1 MEIFVDDDD
10 FLLFGEYQFYCIPT
24 TEEEKEFINNS
35 TDENGNIKPSV
46 YDILYNYRD
55 GIVDNIFHDC
65 YGDGNR
71 DKYIASEIIKD
82 EVERLRD
89 KKEDKW
95 TIKTLPFIKPSTL
108 CLIDLFYTI
117 NNNRE
122 MRDKIIKSRINIWSK
137 IQREENGTSSMCQ
150 I

>member
-1 MEIFVDDDD
+1 MIIRVDDDEC
-10 FLLFGEYQFYCIPT
+10 LLFEKNRVCCIPT
-24 TEEEKEFINNS
+24 TEEEKEFIKNS

-46 YDILYNYRD
+46 YDMLYNYRD
-55 GIVDNIFHDC
+55 GIVDNIFHDS

-71 DKYIASEIIKD
+71 DAYIASEIIKD

-95 TIKTLPFIKPSTL
+95 TIKKLPFLKPSTL

-117 NNNRE
+117 NDNRE
-122 MRDKIIKSRINIWSK
+122 MQNKIIKAGIDILLK
-137 IQREENGTSSMCQ
+137 DTEE
-150 I
+150 

>member
-1 MEIFVDDDD
+1 MILRVDDDEC
-10 FLLFGEYQFYCIPT
+10 LLFEKNRVCCVPT
-24 TEEEKEFINNS
+24 TEEEKDFIKNS

-46 YDILYNYRD
+46 YDMLYNYND
-55 GIVDNIFHDC
+55 CIVDNIFHDS

-71 DKYIASEIIKD
+71 DAYIASEIIKD

-117 NNNRE
+117 NDNRE
-122 MRDKIIKSRINIWSK
+122 MQAKIIKSRINIWYK
-137 IQREENGTSSMCQ
+137 IQREENGTSSMC
-150 I
+150 

>member
-1 MEIFVDDDD
+1 MILRVDDDEC
-10 FLLFGEYQFYCIPT
+10 LLFDKNQVYCVPT
-24 TEEEKEFINNS
+24 TEEEKEFIKKS

-46 YDILYNYRD
+46 YDMLYNYRD
-55 GIVDNIFHDC
+55 GIVDNIFHDS

-71 DKYIASEIIKD
+71 DAYIASEIIKD

-89 KKEDKW
+89 KEEDKW
-95 TIKTLPFIKPSTL
+95 TIKKLPFLKPSTL

-122 MRDKIIKSRINIWSK
+122 MQDKITKAGVDILLKDT
-137 IQREENGTSSMCQ
+137 EEQ
-150 I
+150 KWYK

>member
-1 MEIFVDDDD
+1 MIIRVDDDEC
-10 FLLFGEYQFYCIPT
+10 LLFEKNRLCCVPT

-35 TDENGNIKPSV
+35 TDENKNIKPSV
-46 YDILYNYRD
+46 YDMLYNYRD
-55 GIVDNIFHDC
+55 GIVDNIFHDS

-71 DKYIASEIIKD
+71 DAYIASEIIKD

-95 TIKTLPFIKPSTL
+95 TIKMLPFIKPSTL

-117 NNNRE
+117 NDNRE
-122 MRDKIIKSRINIWSK
+122 MRNKIRKAGIDILLKDTG
-137 IQREENGTSSMCQ
+137 EEKWYK
-150 I
+150 

>member
-1 MEIFVDDDD
+1 MILRVDDDEC
-10 FLLFGEYQFYCIPT
+10 LLFEKNRVCCVPT

-46 YDILYNYRD
+46 YDMLYNYRD
-55 GIVDNIFHDC
+55 GIVDNIFHDS

-71 DKYIASEIIKD
+71 DAYIASEIIKD

-95 TIKTLPFIKPSTL
+95 TIKKLPFLKPSTL
-108 CLIDLFYTI
+108 CLIYLFYTI

-122 MRDKIIKSRINIWSK
+122 MRDKISK
-137 IQREENGTSSMCQ
+137 ACVDILLKDAEEERK
-150 I
+150 

>member
-1 MEIFVDDDD
+1 MILRVDDDEC
-10 FLLFGEYQFYCIPT
+10 LLFDKNRVCCVPT

-46 YDILYNYRD
+46 YDMLYNYRD
-55 GIVDNIFHDC
+55 GIVDNIFHDS

-71 DKYIASEIIKD
+71 DAYIASEIIKD

-89 KKEDKW
+89 KEEDKW
-95 TIKTLPFIKPSTL
+95 TIKKLPFLKPSTL

-122 MRDKIIKSRINIWSK
+122 MKNKITKAGIDILLKDT
-137 IQREENGTSSMCQ
+137 EEQ
-150 I
+150 KWYK

>member
-1 MEIFVDDDD
+1 MIIRVDDDEC
-10 FLLFGEYQFYCIPT
+10 LLFEKNRVCCVPT
-24 TEEEKEFINNS
+24 TEEEKEFMKNS

-46 YDILYNYRD
+46 YDMLYNYRD
-55 GIVDNIFHDC
+55 GIVDNIFHDS

-71 DKYIASEIIKD
+71 DAYIASEIIKD

-95 TIKTLPFIKPSTL
+95 TIKKLPFLKPSTL

-117 NNNRE
+117 NDNRE
-122 MRDKIIKSRINIWSK
+122 MRDKISK
-137 IQREENGTSSMCQ
+137 ACVDILLKDTEEEKWYK
-150 I
+150 

>member
-1 MEIFVDDDD
+1 MIIYVNDDDC
-10 FLLFGEYQFYCIPT
+10 LLFEKNRVCCVPT
-24 TEEEKEFINNS
+24 TEEEKDFIKNS
-35 TDENGNIKPSV
+35 TDENRNIKPSV
-46 YDILYNYRD
+46 YDMLYDYRD
-55 GIVDNIFHDC
+55 GIVDNIFHDS

-95 TIKTLPFIKPSTL
+95 TIKSLPFLKPSTL

-122 MRDKIIKSRINIWSK
+122 MSDKIIKAGIDILLK
-137 IQREENGTSSMCQ
+137 DTEE
-150 I
+150 

>member
-1 MEIFVDDDD
+1 MILRVDDDEC
-10 FLLFGEYQFYCIPT
+10 LLFDKNLVYCVPT

-46 YDILYNYRD
+46 YDMLYNYRD
-55 GIVDNIFHDC
+55 GIVDNIFHDS

-71 DKYIASEIIKD
+71 DAYIASEIIKD

-95 TIKTLPFIKPSTL
+95 TIKKLPFLKPSTL
-108 CLIDLFYTI
+108 CLIDLFDTI
-117 NNNRE
+117 NDNRE
-122 MRDKIIKSRINIWSK
+122 MKNKITKAGIDILLKDT
-137 IQREENGTSSMCQ
+137 EEEKWYK
-150 I
+150 

>member
-1 MEIFVDDDD
+1 MILRVDDDEC
-10 FLLFGEYQFYCIPT
+10 LLFDKNRVYCVPT
-24 TEEEKEFINNS
+24 TEEEKDFIKKS

-46 YDILYNYRD
+46 YDMLYNYRD
-55 GIVDNIFHDC
+55 GIVDNIFHDS

-71 DKYIASEIIKD
+71 DAYIASEIIKD

-95 TIKTLPFIKPSTL
+95 TIKKLPFLKPSTL

-117 NNNRE
+117 NDNRE
-122 MRDKIIKSRINIWSK
+122 MKNKITKAGIDILLKDT
-137 IQREENGTSSMCQ
+137 EEEKWYK
-150 I
+150 

>member
-1 MEIFVDDDD
+1 MILRVDDDD
-10 FLLFGEYQFYCIPT
+10 WLLFEKNRVCCVPT

-46 YDILYNYRD
+46 YDMLYNYRD
-55 GIVDNIFHDC
+55 GIVDSIFHDS
-65 YGDGNR
+65 YGDDNR
-71 DKYIASEIIKD
+71 DAYIASQIIKD

-89 KKEDKW
+89 KEEDKW
-95 TIKTLPFIKPSTL
+95 TIKKLPFLKPSTL

-122 MRDKIIKSRINIWSK
+122 MQDKISAACIDIMLKNI
-137 IQREENGTSSMCQ
+137 EEEKWYK
-150 I
+150 

>member
-1 MEIFVDDDD
+1 MIIRVDDDD
-10 FLLFGEYQFYCIPT
+10 CLLFEKNRVCCVPT
-24 TEEEKEFINNS
+24 TEEEKEFIKNS

-46 YDILYNYRD
+46 YDMLYNYRD
-55 GIVDNIFHDC
+55 GIVDNIFHDS

-95 TIKTLPFIKPSTL
+95 TIKSLPFLKPSTL

-122 MRDKIIKSRINIWSK
+122 MRDKIIKAGIDILLK
-137 IQREENGTSSMCQ
+137 DTEE
-150 I
+150 

>member
-1 MEIFVDDDD
+1 MILRVDDDEC
-10 FLLFGEYQFYCIPT
+10 LLFEKNRVCCVPT

-46 YDILYNYRD
+46 YDMLYNYRD
-55 GIVDNIFHDC
+55 GIVDNIFHDS

-71 DKYIASEIIKD
+71 DAYIASEIIKD

-89 KKEDKW
+89 KEEDKW
-95 TIKTLPFIKPSTL
+95 TIKKLPFLKPSTL

-122 MRDKIIKSRINIWSK
+122 MKNKITKAGIDILLKDT
-137 IQREENGTSSMCQ
+137 EEEK
-150 I
+150 

>member
-1 MEIFVDDDD
+1 MILRVDDDEC
-10 FLLFGEYQFYCIPT
+10 LLFDKNRVCCVPT
-24 TEEEKEFINNS
+24 TEEEKDFINNS

-46 YDILYNYRD
+46 YDMLYNYRD
-55 GIVDNIFHDC
+55 GIVDNIFHDS

-71 DKYIASEIIKD
+71 DAYIASEIIKD

-95 TIKTLPFIKPSTL
+95 TIKKLPFLKPSTL

-122 MRDKIIKSRINIWSK
+122 MRDKISK
-137 IQREENGTSSMCQ
+137 ACVDILLKDTEEEKWYK
-150 I
+150 

>member
-1 MEIFVDDDD
+1 MILRVDDDEC
-10 FLLFGEYQFYCIPT
+10 LLFEKNRVCCVPT
-24 TEEEKEFINNS
+24 TGEEKDFIINS

-46 YDILYNYRD
+46 YDMLYNYRD
-55 GIVDNIFHDC
+55 GIVDNIFHDS
-65 YGDGNR
+65 YGNDNR
-71 DKYIASEIIKD
+71 DAYIASEIIKD

-95 TIKTLPFIKPSTL
+95 TIKKLPFLKPSTL

-122 MRDKIIKSRINIWSK
+122 MQDKITKAGVDILLKDT
-137 IQREENGTSSMCQ
+137 EEQ
-150 I
+150 KWYK

>member
-1 MEIFVDDDD
+1 MILRVDDDEC
-10 FLLFGEYQFYCIPT
+10 LLFDKNRVYCVPT
-24 TEEEKEFINNS
+24 TEEEKEFIKNS

-46 YDILYNYRD
+46 YDMLYNYRD
-55 GIVDNIFHDC
+55 GIVDNIFHDS

-71 DKYIASEIIKD
+71 DAYIASEIIKD

-89 KKEDKW
+89 KEEDKW
-95 TIKTLPFIKPSTL
+95 TIKKLPFLKPSTL

-122 MRDKIIKSRINIWSK
+122 MRDKISK
-137 IQREENGTSSMCQ
+137 ACVDILLKDTEEEKWYK
-150 I
+150 

>member
-1 MEIFVDDDD
+1 MIIRVDDDEC
-10 FLLFGEYQFYCIPT
+10 LLFEKNRFCCVPT
-24 TEEEKEFINNS
+24 TEEEKEFIKNS

-46 YDILYNYRD
+46 YDMLYNYRD
-55 GIVDNIFHDC
+55 GIVDNIFHDS

-71 DKYIASEIIKD
+71 DAYIASEIIKD

-95 TIKTLPFIKPSTL
+95 TIKKLPFLKPSTL

-122 MRDKIIKSRINIWSK
+122 MTDKIIKAGIDILLK
-137 IQREENGTSSMCQ
+137 DTEEEKWYK
-150 I
+150 

>member
-1 MEIFVDDDD
+1 MILRVDDDEC
-10 FLLFGEYQFYCIPT
+10 LLFEKNRLCCIPT
-24 TEEEKEFINNS
+24 TEEEKDFIINS

-46 YDILYNYRD
+46 YDMLYNYRD
-55 GIVDNIFHDC
+55 GIVDNIFHDS
-65 YGDGNR
+65 YGNDNR
-71 DKYIASEIIKD
+71 DAYIASEIIKD

-95 TIKTLPFIKPSTL
+95 TIKKLPFLKPSTL

-122 MRDKIIKSRINIWSK
+122 MQDKITKAGIDILLKDT
-137 IQREENGTSSMCQ
+137 EEQ
-150 I
+150 K

>member
-1 MEIFVDDDD
+1 MIIRVDDDEC
-10 FLLFGEYQFYCIPT
+10 LLFEKNRICCVPT
-24 TEEEKEFINNS
+24 TEEEKEFIKNS

-46 YDILYNYRD
+46 YDMLYNYRD
-55 GIVDNIFHDC
+55 GIVDNIFHDS

-71 DKYIASEIIKD
+71 DAYIASEIIKD

-95 TIKTLPFIKPSTL
+95 TIKKLPFLKPSTL

-122 MRDKIIKSRINIWSK
+122 MTDKIIKAGIDILLK
-137 IQREENGTSSMCQ
+137 DTEE
-150 I
+150 

>member
-1 MEIFVDDDD
+1 MKFFVGNDD

-24 TEEEKEFINNS
+24 TEEEKDFINNS

-46 YDILYNYRD
+46 YDMLYNYRD
-55 GIVDNIFHDC
+55 GIVDNIFHDR
-65 YGDGNR
+65 YGDDNR

-95 TIKTLPFIKPSTL
+95 TIKTLPFLKPSTL

-122 MRDKIIKSRINIWSK
+122 MRDKIIESRINIWSK
-137 IQREENGTSSMCQ
+137 KDTEEENAESKEC
-150 I
+150 

>member
-1 MEIFVDDDD
+1 MILRVDDDEC
-10 FLLFGEYQFYCIPT
+10 LLFDKNRVCCVPT
-24 TEEEKEFINNS
+24 TEEEKEFIKNS

-46 YDILYNYRD
+46 YDMLYNYRD
-55 GIVDNIFHDC
+55 GIVDNIFHDS

-71 DKYIASEIIKD
+71 DAYIASEIIKD

-89 KKEDKW
+89 KEEDKW
-95 TIKTLPFIKPSTL
+95 TIKKLPFLKPSTL

-122 MRDKIIKSRINIWSK
+122 MQDKITKAGVDILLKDT
-137 IQREENGTSSMCQ
+137 EEEKWY
-150 I
+150 